1 MNRRLPSH
9 PNLEYYRKQA
19 KVLLREYRNHEES
32 AVFRMGSSV
41 EKLRVGLSDA
51 QRVVACE
58 AGFSN
63 WSLLK
68 SAVLDSSD
76 QDREAVPDESH
87 DSPDTKMKQPKQR
100 YESDSNV
107 QRWLKTGDAGK
118 EEDFASSFLAEH
130 HERDWIISSLR
141 VFHAKGLIRDVV
153 GVVKSGK
160 EATVY
165 RCTGQEDGEYLAA
178 KIYRPRM
185 FRSLQ
190 NDAVYRENR
199 MAEKDCR
206 LQKAMDKMSRRGR
219 AFRMESWIRFEFD
232 THKRFYNAGVAVPE
246 PVDSYGN
253 AIHMEYIGD
262 EQEPAP
268 ILHHVELDPL
278 NAEPL
283 FNELILN
290 IELMLTCDRVHAD
303 LSAFNVLYWREKAI
317 IIDFAQAVDARSGPE
332 VFKLLSR
339 DVENIA
345 KYFAKNG
352 ISAEPEY
359 ITLGM
364 WSRYL
369 QNERGISAAYTA
381 ERD

>member
-1 MNRRLPSH
+1 M
-9 PNLEYYRKQA
+9 
-19 KVLLREYRNHEES
+19 
-32 AVFRMGSSV
+32 
-41 EKLRVGLSDA
+41 
-51 QRVVACE
+51 
-58 AGFSN
+58 
-63 WSLLK
+63 
-68 SAVLDSSD
+68 
-76 QDREAVPDESH
+76 
-87 DSPDTKMKQPKQR
+87 
-100 YESDSNV
+100 
-107 QRWLKTGDAGK
+107 
-118 EEDFASSFLAEH
+118 
-130 HERDWIISSLR
+130 
-141 VFHAKGLIRDVV
+141 

-178 KIYRPRM
+178 KVYRPRM
-185 FRSLQ
+185 FRSLK

-199 MAEKDCR
+199 KVEKDRR

-219 AFRMESWIRFEFD
+219 AFRMETWIRFEFD
-232 THKRFYNAGVAVPE
+232 AHKRFYNAGVAVPE

-253 AIHMEYIGD
+253 AILMEYIGD

-268 ILHHVELDPL
+268 ILNHVELDPS

-283 FNELILN
+283 FNELIRN
-290 IELMLTCDRVHAD
+290 IELMLSCDRVHAD
-303 LSAFNVLYWREKAI
+303 LSAFNVMYWREKAI

-352 ISAEPEY
+352 ISADPEY
-359 ITLGM
+359 ITFGM

-369 QNERGISAAYTA
+369 QDERGISAAYTA
-381 ERD
+381 KRD